1 MLEIILSLGALG
13 TILSIIAA
21 ILFFFL
27 PFYVA
32 GIYYRVIKCQQEL
45 EKINQSIRVF
55 EIAKNET
62 LNKEDKIKLKMAERA
77 QDPNSIFDQKK
88 YEV

>member
-45 EKINQSIRVF
+45 EKMNQSIKIF
-55 EIAKNET
+55 EIAKKET
-62 LNKEDKIKLKMAERA
+62 LNAATVSKPSGDSGDLG
-77 QDPNSIFDQKK
+77 DS
-88 YEV
+88 EVPRQHRRY

>member
-45 EKINQSIRVF
+45 EKINRSIRNF
-55 EIAKNET
+55 EIAKGKAP
-62 LNKEDKIKLKMAERA
+62 NKEDKMKLKIAERA
-77 QDPNSIFDQKK
+77 QDPNSIFHKK
-88 YEV
+88 I

>member
-62 LNKEDKIKLKMAERA
+62 LNAATVSKPSGDLG
-77 QDPNSIFDQKK
+77 DS
-88 YEV
+88 EVSRQHRRY